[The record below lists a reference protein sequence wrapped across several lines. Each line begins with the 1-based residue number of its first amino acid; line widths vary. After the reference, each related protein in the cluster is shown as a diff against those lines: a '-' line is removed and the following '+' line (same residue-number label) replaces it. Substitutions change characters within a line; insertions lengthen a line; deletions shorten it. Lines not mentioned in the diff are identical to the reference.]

1 MIDEFSYLGF
11 PLEPSE
17 VKQIAFDFAE
27 ENNIVGFSEALGT
40 AGRSWFGF
48 LLNQFPKLS
57 VKGATNLS
65 NLRANASSQEVVME
79 WFHKF
84 TDVIGQLGINSPEQI
99 WNVDEHGTEHA
110 VKNRK
115 VVGIKNV
122 RQFQKQS
129 HEKPNRTTTVTY
141 VNAAGFALPPLIIH
155 KGKYHGTWTTGCMP
169 GTMVRGSSKG
179 YINKFLFAEYG
190 KRFLYYLYATKSIA
204 NGKRNIVLMDSHY
217 SHVFNY
223 CFMKMMYER
232 NIKVMALPP
241 HSSHWAQ
248 PLDKNPFSAFKEQF
262 NRQMRIFLR
271 KSGARG
277 LQKDEY
283 MSVFNVA
290 WVKGMTPQ
298 NIKAGFKRTGIWP
311 PNPNVI
317 PPELFAVARKSESKS
332 V

>member
-129 HEKPNRTTTVTY
+129 HEKPN
-141 VNAAGFALPPLIIH
+141 
-155 KGKYHGTWTTGCMP
+155 
-169 GTMVRGSSKG
+169 
-179 YINKFLFAEYG
+179 
-190 KRFLYYLYATKSIA
+190 
-204 NGKRNIVLMDSHY
+204 
-217 SHVFNY
+217 
-223 CFMKMMYER
+223 
-232 NIKVMALPP
+232 
-241 HSSHWAQ
+241 
-248 PLDKNPFSAFKEQF
+248 
-262 NRQMRIFLR
+262 
-271 KSGARG
+271 
-277 LQKDEY
+277 
-283 MSVFNVA
+283 
-290 WVKGMTPQ
+290 
-298 NIKAGFKRTGIWP
+298 
-311 PNPNVI
+311 
-317 PPELFAVARKSESKS
+317 
-332 V
+332 